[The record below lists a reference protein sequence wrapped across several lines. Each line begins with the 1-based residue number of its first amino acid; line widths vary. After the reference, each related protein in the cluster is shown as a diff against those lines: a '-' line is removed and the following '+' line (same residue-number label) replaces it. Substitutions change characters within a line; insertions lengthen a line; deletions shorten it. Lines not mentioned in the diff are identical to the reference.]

1 MDRLFAFSG
10 MLAIAV
16 ALTLGHSSA
25 SAVDAK
31 ALEKWKQDFNESVL
45 PIIESRCIECHR
57 GKDADG
63 EFDLAKFP
71 SGEEVAKQMGIWER
85 VGKRVRLK
93 EMPPEGSPQ
102 LNDEQK
108 SAFHRWLDS
117 QPKEDLCSQIANE
130 ETQAWYRGV
139 VMSRRLTRTEYL
151 NAVRDA
157 TGVAVDPRF
166 EIPSDGAGGE
176 GFDTNGDS
184 LFTSPIHVEQYLAVA
199 ADVIGRAIADPA
211 STENAPLQ
219 LTLPGKSADG
229 TQRSTEQ
236 AARATLGRFA
246 RRAWRRPIA
255 DEEVDRLMQLF
266 AAVQADGKDYKQ
278 SIAEPL
284 KAVLL
289 SPNFMFVVESESAA
303 GGVQRLTPHQLA
315 MRLSLFLWSSIPDE
329 QLLARADAGELDT
342 PEQIVAETRRML
354 DDPKARYL
362 GENFGLQWININNL
376 LTNIRPD
383 AEVYPEYNR
392 QLAEDL
398 REEAILTIA
407 NVFREDRSLLE
418 LIDAPY
424 VYANDRIAKHYGLSA
439 ADGADW
445 QAIDAGETGRGGVLT
460 LGATLMATSYP
471 RRTSPVLRGRWLL
484 EDILGSRVPPPP
496 PGVPALEAAETEKVV
511 SLRERLEI
519 HRKNPECASCH
530 NRMDPLG
537 FGLENFDALGR
548 WRESE
553 NGFAIDAGGKLPSG
567 ESFTGPSE
575 LKKVVLKRSHDFEKH
590 FVKKLLGF
598 ALGRGLNKFDQC
610 VIEDCMKALKEQDHR
625 AAAIIETIVVSYP
638 FQHRYFK
645 AAE

>member
-1 MDRLFAFSG
+1 MDRLFAFNG

-16 ALTLGHSSA
+16 ALTFGHSSA

-31 ALEKWKQDFNESVL
+31 ALEKWKKDFNESVL
-45 PIIESRCIECHR
+45 PIIQSRCIECHR
-57 GKDADG
+57 GEDADG

-219 LTLPGKSADG
+219 LTLPGKAADG
-229 TQRSTEQ
+229 SELSAEQ

-289 SPNFMFVVESESAA
+289 SPNFMFVVESESAE

-342 PEQIVAETRRML
+342 PEQIIAETRRML

-424 VYANDRIAKHYGLSA
+424 VYANDRIAKHYGLNA

-445 QAIDAGETGRGGVLT
+445 QPLDTGETGRGGVLT

-553 NGFAIDAGGKLPSG
+553 NGFTIDAGGKLPSG

>member
-16 ALTLGHSSA
+16 ALTFGHSSA

-31 ALEKWKQDFNESVL
+31 ALEKWKKDFNESVL
-45 PIIESRCIECHR
+45 PIIQSRCIECHR

-199 ADVIGRAIADPA
+199 ADVIGRAIADLA

-229 TQRSTEQ
+229 SELSAEQ
-236 AARATLGRFA
+236 AARTTLGRFA

-289 SPNFMFVVESESAA
+289 SPNFMFVVESESAE

-424 VYANDRIAKHYGLSA
+424 VYANDRIAKHYGLNA

>member
-16 ALTLGHSSA
+16 ALTFGHSSA

-31 ALEKWKQDFNESVL
+31 ALEKWKKDFNESVL

-199 ADVIGRAIADPA
+199 DDVIGRAIADPA

-219 LTLPGKSADG
+219 LTLPGKTADG
-229 TQRSTEQ
+229 TELSAEQ
-236 AARATLGRFA
+236 AARTTLGRFA
-246 RRAWRRPIA
+246 WRAWRRPVA
-255 DEEVDRLMQLF
+255 NEEVDRLMQLF
-266 AAVQADGKDYKQ
+266 AAVQANGKDYKQ

-342 PEQIVAETRRML
+342 PEQIIAETRRML

-424 VYANDRIAKHYGLSA
+424 VYANDRIAKHYGLNA

-553 NGFAIDAGGKLPSG
+553 NGFTIDAGGKLPSG

>member
-1 MDRLFAFSG
+1 MDRLFAFNG

-16 ALTLGHSSA
+16 ALTFGHSSA

-31 ALEKWKQDFNESVL
+31 ALEKWKKDFNESVL

-57 GKDADG
+57 GEDADG

-246 RRAWRRPIA
+246 RRAWRRPVA

-289 SPNFMFVVESESAA
+289 SPNFMFVVESESAE

-342 PEQIVAETRRML
+342 PEQIIAETRRML

-445 QAIDAGETGRGGVLT
+445 QPLDAGETGRGGVLT